1 MQEAKSLSIAE
12 IYGLIRE
19 KISTCSLCGGDNW
32 DLDPEMYDLKLAS
45 PWQGAQ
51 AKKIRCVILT
61 CKGCG
66 NINMLNLHNLAGY
79 SDETVEMQK
88 QQSDHNQTAS
98 RKVI

>member
-1 MQEAKSLSIAE
+1 MSEAKSVSIAE

-51 AKKIRCVILT
+51 GKKIRCVVLT

-66 NINMLNLHNLAGY
+66 NINMLNLRNLAGY
-79 SDETVEMQK
+79 SEETGEIQK
-88 QQSDHNQTAS
+88 VSGDNDIPAP